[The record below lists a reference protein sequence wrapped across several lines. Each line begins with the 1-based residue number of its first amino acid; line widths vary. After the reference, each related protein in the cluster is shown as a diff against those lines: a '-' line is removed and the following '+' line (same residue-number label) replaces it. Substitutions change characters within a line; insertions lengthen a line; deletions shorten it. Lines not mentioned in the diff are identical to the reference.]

1 MPTRQVYLEE
11 LAKLKSDV
19 IKMGSL
25 LEDSLGEVIA
35 ALENLDAPK
44 AERII
49 REDDRIDEMERLI
62 EDECINLIAK
72 QQPVATDLR
81 QIASVMRIISDIE
94 RMADHC
100 SDIAEFIIRIS
111 GENLPL
117 PEHIRDM
124 VNDSTDMVSLVIE
137 AYVREDLS
145 KADQVLNEDKTV
157 DQYAKD
163 ITDELLIAMK
173 HNPDKIRSYTDY
185 IMIINHLERL
195 ADHCTN
201 IAQWVRFI
209 VTGELSI

>member
-35 ALENLDAPK
+35 ALENLDAAK
-44 AERII
+44 AEKII
-49 REDDRIDEMERLI
+49 LEDDRIDEMERLI

-81 QIASVMRIISDIE
+81 QVASVMRIISDIE

-100 SDIAEFIIRIS
+100 SDISEFIIRIS

-117 PEHIRDM
+117 PEHIREM
-124 VNDSTDMVSLVIE
+124 VSDVTEMVSLVIE
-137 AYVREDLS
+137 SYVREDTA
-145 KADQVLNEDKTV
+145 KADMVLKEDDTV
-157 DQYAKD
+157 DRYSQD
-163 ITDELLIAMK
+163 IEEELFIAMK
-173 HNPDKIRSYTDY
+173 HNPDKIRPYTDY
-185 IMIINHLERL
+185 IMIINHLERV

-201 IAQWVRFI
+201 IAQWVHFI
-209 VTGELSI
+209 VTGELAI